1 MKRSLFLAVIGLVS
15 LAGAGFAQ
23 ETVDEALALFAES
36 GDVHVSFSDEGQ
48 AQVERIIEI
57 LLDALGVPE
66 YLDETS
72 ESEVGAF
79 PVALEDKNLV
89 NKLSQAYYTYADAFL
104 RDLPN
109 QRETFLKGKLW
120 GLKSLRMNPA
130 FVSFEEQENF
140 VTAIAAETDVP
151 AIFWTNAN
159 WLRWAEPDILDA
171 IRGGIAPKSLAMN
184 ERLLALDPSY
194 STYAPYRTL
203 GAFWQGLPSGVLL
216 ALFTGGLEQD
226 YEKALDAFC
235 HIVEEP
241 TYCSGTLCYEVDPV
255 CHEYFENRIVFAQY
269 YLMPLDHWEDA
280 ARVLQSVLDEDI
292 GDTFPLY
299 NGLNQAIAAE
309 LLAEVQEHL

>member
-1 MKRSLFLAVIGLVS
+1 MKRSLCLALIGLVF
-15 LAGAGFAQ
+15 LAGATFAQ
-23 ETVDEALALFAES
+23 ETLDDALALFAEQ
-36 GDVHVSFSDEGQ
+36 GDVRVAYSAEGQ
-48 AQVERIIEI
+48 EQLERIIEI

-66 YLDETS
+66 YLDELS

-79 PVALEDKNLV
+79 SVAMEDKDLV

-140 VTAIAAETDVP
+140 ITAVEVETDV
-151 AIFWTNAN
+151 AALFWANAN
-159 WLRWAEPDILDA
+159 WLRWAEPDIIA
-171 IRGGIAPKSLAMN
+171 AVRGGIAPKSLAMN
-184 ERLLALDPSY
+184 ERLIELDPSY

-203 GAFWQGLPSGVLL
+203 GAFWQGLPAGALL

-226 YEKALDAFC
+226 YDQALDAFC
-235 HIVEEP
+235 HIIDEP
-241 TYCSGTLCYEVDPV
+241 TFCDGDLCYEVDPI

-269 YLMPLDHWEDA
+269 YLMSLEYWDDA
-280 ARVLQSVLDEDI
+280 ARVLQSVLDEPI
-292 GDTFPLY
+292 GETFPLY